1 MFFISWW
8 EKYMIEAS
16 GTELEA
22 EMPEKEKQKRK
33 SGKDKKGKAGRVKQ
47 EKNWG
52 NGIREAAMEIIPM
65 GRSGSRNVK
74 R

>member
-22 EMPEKEKQKRK
+22 GNTEEGKTEKEKQE
-33 SGKDKKGKAGRVKQ
+33 G
-47 EKNWG
+47 
-52 NGIREAAMEIIPM
+52 
-65 GRSGSRNVK
+65 
-74 R
+74 